1 MIVDL
6 IAGYLELGEALLADF
21 DGLKIGM
28 RDIFIYFE
36 MLS

>member
-1 MIVDL
+1 MIVDF

-36 MLS
+36 ILS